1 VGQFPLLTKANL
13 MKMIVNLPDGVI
25 GSWHQ
30 VTLEENAGALEGE
43 AQVTVRV
50 DGTAVPPHTMFARDV
65 VRLWLSWSDAFEGV
79 ADKDAHIQ
87 DATP

>member
-1 VGQFPLLTKANL
+1 
-13 MKMIVNLPDGVI
+13 MKMIVNLPDSVI

-30 VTLEENAGALEGE
+30 ITLEETPPFSVGDPL
-43 AQVTVRV
+43 VLVRV
-50 DGTAVPPHTMFARDV
+50 DGTLVPPHTMFARDV
-65 VRLWLSWSDAFEGV
+65 VRLWLSWSDSFEGV

>member
-1 VGQFPLLTKANL
+1 
-13 MKMIVNLPDGVI
+13 MKMIINLPDSVI

-30 VTLEENAGALEGE
+30 VTMEEDFAALEGE
-43 AQVTVRV
+43 AQVLVRV
-50 DGTAVPPHTMFARDV
+50 DGTLVPPHTMFARDV

-79 ADKDAHIQ
+79 DDKDSHIQ